1 MPEGEPMNDSE
12 IRDRLRAAVGEHSY
26 PADLSAR
33 AEARLK
39 QPPEAEASP
48 RALGLVA
55 AILAIAIVA
64 ALFGPRL
71 LAYRGARPGPA
82 MPRSSVTTPSPAA
95 TAQLPAA
102 DLAAVGLTGQGDLV
116 TPLNITKQLGSN
128 QVTVI
133 GAYADP
139 ARTVLFFRESAG
151 GFPMVSINDDY
162 GFINASSS
170 GGGGAS
176 GDFVYILDAGPR
188 PGPDGTAHLK
198 VSITGFMPAGP
209 GSGSVPPV
217 SWTFSIQLPLQQ
229 SILVAQVPQRFLL
242 GAWTVTLE
250 VADATPSVVRAQ
262 VLIDGASPDDI
273 GGAFPVT
280 LVDAAGLP
288 LVPTAS
294 SAGVTVPKGQLDATT
309 YKRTRLYAAW
319 KRPAVGGTYQLRFE
333 GSGAVVKVPVNI
345 PAPTAKGGFGP
356 APTDFA
362 ASDEALTLSGSMTA
376 NITTARPSSCGSG
389 AGPSGSIFE
398 FAAYFQSG
406 TTWYWI
412 QLYSDPSVNQYRI
425 PGTYTALGSLYSV
438 GTNGPN
444 NVLYKGEVQLT
455 VTSDARAASAG
466 TVSGTLTGLE
476 VIAPQSQVTLGG
488 SWKCVWG
495 PNLGPG

>member
-1 MPEGEPMNDSE
+1 MNDSE

-82 MPRSSVTTPSPAA
+82 MPRSSVTSPSPAT
-95 TAQLPAA
+95 TALLPDA

-116 TPLNITKQLGSN
+116 TPLNITKQIGN
-128 QVTVI
+128 NRVTVI

-162 GFINASSS
+162 GLINASSS
-170 GGGGAS
+170 GGGIAS
-176 GDFVYILDAGPR
+176 GDYVYILDAGPR
-188 PGPDGTAHLK
+188 PGTDGTAHLK
-198 VSITGFMPAGP
+198 VSITGFMLPGP
-209 GSGSVPPV
+209 GTGPPV

-242 GAWTVTLE
+242 GAFTVTLE

-262 VLIDGASPDDI
+262 VLIDGMSPGDI
-273 GGAFPVT
+273 GPTFPVT
-280 LVDAAGLP
+280 LVDSAGKP
-288 LVPTAS
+288 LAQVAS

-356 APTDFA
+356 GPTDFPSA
-362 ASDEALTLSGSMTA
+362 GESLTLSGSMTA
-376 NITTARPSSCGSG
+376 NITTGRPSSCGSG

-412 QLYSDPSVNQYRI
+412 QLYSDPFVKQYRS

-438 GTNGPN
+438 GPNGPD
-444 NVLYKGEVQLT
+444 NVLYKGTVQLI

-466 TVSGTLTGLE
+466 SVSGTLTGLE
-476 VIAPQSQVTLGG
+476 VIAPQSQVNVSG
-488 SWKCVWG
+488 SWTCSWG